1 MIETDGAGALYAVMW
16 YHVLIEDCPHDRCFG
31 AAGEARDRERGSGGG
46 EREGGREERRERA
59 CAREGGR
66 KRVYLTRIYINRL
79 KCCGGGRDAAGNA
92 GGGESG
98 GVVALGENGIGSCRV
113 FAQRQ
118 KGGSCGGA
126 RGAVA
131 CLKEPVAG

>member
-1 MIETDGAGALYAVMW
+1 MLWCRRG
-16 YHVLIEDCPHDRCFG
+16 
-31 AAGEARDRERGSGGG
+31 GEGEREGEGG
-46 EREGGREERRERA
+46 ERERGREREERRERA
-59 CAREGGR
+59 WVFEGGR

-98 GVVALGENGIGSCRV
+98 GVVALGENGSRSCRV

>member
-31 AAGEARDRERGSGGG
+31 AVGEAREREREGG
-46 EREGGREERRERA
+46 EREGGREREESRERA
-59 CAREGGR
+59 FAREGGR

-79 KCCGGGRDAAGNA
+79 RCCGGGRDAAGNG

-98 GVVALGENGIGSCRV
+98 GVALGENGSRSCRV

-131 CLKEPVAG
+131 CLKERVAG